1 MKTTYRNNFLTETY
15 ALQKHSFF
23 LIGVM
28 HCKLNALP
36 VMIIIFFSIEIFG
49 CFVYCHATNF
59 DRHGTIKETQNL
71 LFLLVI

>member
-36 VMIIIFFSIEIFG
+36 VMIIIFFQSRFSVVLFTAMPQTSIDT
-49 CFVYCHATNF
+49 A
-59 DRHGTIKETQNL
+59 Q
-71 LFLLVI
+71 